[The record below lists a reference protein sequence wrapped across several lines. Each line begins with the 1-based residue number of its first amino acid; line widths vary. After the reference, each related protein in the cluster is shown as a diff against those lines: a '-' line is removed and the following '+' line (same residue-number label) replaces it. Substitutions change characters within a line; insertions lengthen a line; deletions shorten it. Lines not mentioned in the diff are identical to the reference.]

1 MKLIAVF
8 EHDRQG
14 EGTKK
19 GGWWGTNGYTDSI
32 VYIGDYTLSVEE
44 LQIIAPYNEVGADP
58 WFVESPTHWFDFERD
73 EISKERT
80 KKLVQELGS
89 DFVEANTIDNL
100 VPIMESSY
108 REAFLEIKEK
118 ITARAEFEAEVEK
131 EWKLLKDEQSRL
143 LGQFLSKIDVLLY
156 SQHLN
161 EEQDKVLYAFK
172 DKQYKFLQ
180 RNIKNHYFDLNK
192 KIEIRFL
199 FLKETCGQLKFKI
212 HRLCDTF
219 VKESFE
225 EVRIPYREG
234 GVFFSSSYSGGL
246 AREVLKTKE
255 TPLVT
260 IELYPLDIAL
270 FFNDLDYYE
279 TLQSLGA
286 KESEYAE
293 LFLELKRKE
302 NQKRILR

>member
-1 MKLIAVF
+1 MRPIAVF

-14 EGTKK
+14 EGTKQ

-32 VYIGDYTLSVEE
+32 VYVGNYKLSTEE
-44 LQIIAPYNEVGADP
+44 LQIIAPYNEVGTEP

-80 KKLVQELGS
+80 KRLVQELGS
-89 DFVEANTIDNL
+89 DFVEADTIDNL

-108 REAFLEIKEK
+108 RGGFKDIKEK
-118 ITARAEFEAEVEK
+118 IATRAEFESEVEK
-131 EWKLLKDEQSRL
+131 EWKQLKEEQSRL
-143 LGQFLSKIDVLLY
+143 LGHFLSKIDVLLF
-156 SQHLN
+156 SQHIE

-199 FLKETCGQLKFKI
+199 FLKETCGQLKLQIK
-212 HRLCDTF
+212 RLCDTF
-219 VKESFE
+219 AKESFK

-234 GVFFSSSYSGGL
+234 GVFISSSYSGSL
-246 AREVLKTKE
+246 VREVVKTTE
-255 TPLVT
+255 TPLIT

-270 FFNDLDYYE
+270 FFNDLDYYQ
-279 TLQSLGA
+279 TLQSMGA
-286 KESEYAE
+286 TESEYAE